1 MVYFQAE
8 QILSPQKT
16 ASPKKRLP
24 TLGESPV
31 KSYSP
36 LSSVSLHK
44 LTTSPIINTQVNA
57 EMLMECL
64 ETERLTNNIIC
75 IVVLLLNGEKA
86 S

>member
-1 MVYFQAE
+1 MVNFQAE

-44 LTTSPIINTQVNA
+44 LTTSPIINTQV
-57 EMLMECL
+57 
-64 ETERLTNNIIC
+64 
-75 IVVLLLNGEKA
+75 KA
-86 S
+86 VEIRVAIKILRRYWGRAADLDP

>member
-57 EMLMECL
+57 DGMFG
-64 ETERLTNNIIC
+64 
-75 IVVLLLNGEKA
+75 NGKVN
-86 S
+86 

>member
-1 MVYFQAE
+1 MVYSQAE

-44 LTTSPIINTQVNA
+44 LTTSPIINTQV
-57 EMLMECL
+57 
-64 ETERLTNNIIC
+64 
-75 IVVLLLNGEKA
+75 KA
-86 S
+86 VGMFGNVD